1 MLNIQIR
8 GMKSDIHI
16 GSINELEI
24 DQMLKKVA
32 EEKISIAELMLQS
45 SFKKKWN
52 YYNDLYSFKKPC
64 LTKDTEII
72 ITAYDDKDYYSE
84 GYSFYRDKIS
94 NLIQTPTIKDY
105 HIQRDE
111 FFIINFASYYG
122 SIFETELNELSYE
135 FFNPDLL
142 SISSIKIPYPNQI
155 LVDELFLNNLPLI
168 DLNRSKVQLV
178 RFNTLILQNNLLNKT
193 SMLEE
198 KDFKSLKF
206 IINSEKI
213 F

>member
-1 MLNIQIR
+1 M
-8 GMKSDIHI
+8 
-16 GSINELEI
+16 
-24 DQMLKKVA
+24 
-32 EEKISIAELMLQS
+32 
-45 SFKKKWN
+45 
-52 YYNDLYSFKKPC
+52 
-64 LTKDTEII
+64 
-72 ITAYDDKDYYSE
+72 
-84 GYSFYRDKIS
+84 
-94 NLIQTPTIKDY
+94 IQTPTIKDY
-105 HIQRDE
+105 HIRRDE